1 MWPILGCV
9 PHMLRNRPA
18 YRWIHRLMK
27 QLNTDIACF
36 RLVGNSHVIAVT
48 SPEIAREFL
57 KKHDAVFALRPE
69 TMATC
74 IVSKGYLT
82 TALCPGGEQWKKMR
96 RILASHVLSP
106 STMRWLL
113 DMRNQEADNLVRY
126 LYNQCSKNLK
136 GDVVNVRTAAQHYP
150 ANAMRRMMFGRRY
163 FGKGRA
169 DGGPG
174 LEEEEHVS
182 SFFTMLLH
190 IYAFS
195 VSDYFP
201 WLKSLDLDG
210 HRKKVC
216 DAVKVV
222 DKYHDPII
230 ADRIQEWREG
240 KKTQPEDLLDVLIS
254 LKDSNGNPL
263 LSKDE
268 IRAKIT
274 EIFIET
280 VDNPYNAAEWALSEM
295 INQPNLIEKAV
306 EELDR
311 VVGKDRLLQESDIP
325 HLPYA
330 VACARE
336 ALRLHP
342 MAPFNVPHVSSA
354 DCTVA
359 GYFIPKGSSVL
370 LSRLGLGRNP
380 NVWDDPLRFD
390 PERHLPEGHVD
401 LVETELRFISF
412 TRGRRG
418 CVGAG
423 LGSNLTV
430 MLLGRLLQG
439 FTWSIPVG
447 VEKIDLCAD
456 ADSLLKATPLFAHAK
471 PRLNP
476 SVYMSLL

>member
-1 MWPILGCV
+1 
-9 PHMLRNRPA
+9 MLRNGTA
-18 YRWIHRLMK
+18 HQWIHRLMK
-27 QLNTDIACF
+27 ELKTDIACF
-36 RLVGNSHVIAVT
+36 RLGNSHVIAVS

-57 KKHDAVFALRPE
+57 KKHDAIFASRPE
-69 TMATC
+69 TKATC
-74 IVSKGYLT
+74 IVSKAYLT
-82 TALCPGGEQWKKMR
+82 TALGQGGEQWKKMR
-96 RILASHVLSP
+96 RILVSQVLSQ
-106 STMRWLL
+106 SKMRRLL
-113 DMRNQEADNLVRY
+113 DMRNQEADNLVRF
-126 LYNQCSKNLK
+126 LYNQCSKSFE
-136 GDVVNVRTAAQHYP
+136 GDDVVVRTAAQHYP

-163 FGKGRA
+163 FGKGRE

-174 LEEEEHVS
+174 FEEEEYVS
-182 SFFTMLLH
+182 SLFTMLLH

-201 WLKSLDLDG
+201 WLQSLDLDG
-210 HRKKVC
+210 HQKTVC

-230 ADRIQEWREG
+230 TDRIQEWRGG

-268 IRAKIT
+268 IRAQVM
-274 EIFIET
+274 EIFLAT

-325 HLPYA
+325 HLPYV

-342 MAPFNVPHVSSA
+342 VAPFNLPHVSSA

-359 GYFIPKGSSVL
+359 GYFIPKGSTVL

-380 NVWDDPLRFD
+380 AVWDDPLRFH

-401 LVETELRFISF
+401 LAETELRFISF

-456 ADSLLKATPLFAHAK
+456 AGSLFKATPLFAHAK

-476 SVYMSLL
+476 SVYKSLL

>member
-1 MWPILGCV
+1 MKYLFQKTKRSSAVRAPLPPGPSPMWPILGCV

-27 QLNTDIACF
+27 ELNTDIACF
-36 RLVGNSHVIAVT
+36 RLVGNSHVIGVT

-57 KKHDAVFALRPE
+57 KKHDAVFALRPD

-96 RILASHVLSP
+96 RILASQVLSL

-113 DMRNQEADNLVRY
+113 DMRNQESDNLVRY

-163 FGKGRA
+163 FGKGRE

-174 LEEEEHVS
+174 FEEEEHVS

-201 WLKSLDLDG
+201 WLQSLDLDG

-230 ADRIQEWREG
+230 TDRIQEWREG

-274 EIFIET
+274 
-280 VDNPYNAAEWALSEM
+280 
-295 INQPNLIEKAV
+295 
-306 EELDR
+306 
-311 VVGKDRLLQESDIP
+311 
-325 HLPYA
+325 
-330 VACARE
+330 
-336 ALRLHP
+336 
-342 MAPFNVPHVSSA
+342 
-354 DCTVA
+354 
-359 GYFIPKGSSVL
+359 
-370 LSRLGLGRNP
+370 
-380 NVWDDPLRFD
+380 
-390 PERHLPEGHVD
+390 
-401 LVETELRFISF
+401 
-412 TRGRRG
+412 
-418 CVGAG
+418 
-423 LGSNLTV
+423 
-430 MLLGRLLQG
+430 
-439 FTWSIPVG
+439 
-447 VEKIDLCAD
+447 
-456 ADSLLKATPLFAHAK
+456 
-471 PRLNP
+471 
-476 SVYMSLL
+476 